1 MSVCIRSI
9 VNYCEAIVLQVSL
22 QATKTGRL
30 KTCIHK
36 YLADI
41 VHQTNILQSDYFPD
55 PRPKRK
61 ILDECR
67 NILFRI
73 PQVTLAIASKKQ

>member
-1 MSVCIRSI
+1 MSLCIRSI
-9 VNYCEAIVLQVSL
+9 VNYSEAIVLQVSL
-22 QATKTGRL
+22 QAIKTAWL

-41 VHQTNILQSDYFPD
+41 IHQTNILQSDFFPD
-55 PRPKRK
+55 PRLKRK
-61 ILDECR
+61 ILDKCC

-73 PQVTLAIASKKQ
+73 QQVTLDTGGKKQ